1 MLRFPLGT
9 GTSGFFARS
18 ALGAASIV
26 RPRHARMNAVEIRL
40 GPRGMAILCRC
51 AFWCRIDLVGLQ
63 GEIIDDDNQ
72 GDIER
77 EMA

>member
-40 GPRGMAILCRC
+40 ATAGHGDFVQMRL
-51 AFWCRIDLVGLQ
+51 LV
-63 GEIIDDDNQ
+63 
-72 GDIER
+72 
-77 EMA
+77 